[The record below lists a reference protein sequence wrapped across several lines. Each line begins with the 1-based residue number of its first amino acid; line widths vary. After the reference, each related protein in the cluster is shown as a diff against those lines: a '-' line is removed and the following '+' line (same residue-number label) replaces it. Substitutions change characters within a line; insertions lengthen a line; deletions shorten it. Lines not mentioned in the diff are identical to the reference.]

1 MALTTLGVV
10 KIAGALKCAITGL
23 AAAVPPLLHNSA
35 LASQQLATLATPVV
49 VAGAATIGALAA
61 KGAAA
66 LKTGIAGLTT
76 ATTKTAASIAATN
89 APATASA
96 GAAAQPALT
105 TAIKAVTNGVVS
117 STL

>member
-10 KIAGALKCAITGL
+10 KIAGALKCAVTGL
-23 AAAVPPLLHNSA
+23 AAAVPPLLYNSS
-35 LASQQLATLATPVV
+35 LASQQLATVVTPVV
-49 VAGAATIGALAA
+49 VAGATAVGALAV
-61 KGAAA
+61 KGATA
-66 LKTGIAGLTT
+66 LKTGIAGLTA

-89 APATASA
+89 APAAPSA

-105 TAIKAVTNGVVS
+105 TAINAVTSGVIS